1 MPVYLTPPP
10 RSPLARAL
18 AAIVG
23 AVLLVAA
30 FMIGMVA
37 FVVLLGVGLITGIWL
52 WFRTRHLRR
61 EIEAAANRRAD
72 PSRDPSSNPGDAIEG
87 EYSVVSRDEA
97 GTDGND
103 TRDR

>member
-23 AVLLVAA
+23 AVLLVAS

-37 FVVLLGVGLITGIWL
+37 FVVLLGAGLVTGAWL

-61 EIEAAANRRAD
+61 EMEDAARRRAD
-72 PSRDPSSNPGDAIEG
+72 PSRDPGDAIEG
-87 EYSVVSRDEA
+87 EFSVVSRDGDDQA
-97 GTDGND
+97 GGRTG
-103 TRDR
+103 DR

>member
-37 FVVLLGVGLITGIWL
+37 FVVLLGVGLVTGAWL

-61 EIEAAANRRAD
+61 EIEAAASRRED
-72 PSRDPSSNPGDAIEG
+72 PSRDPGDAIEG
-87 EYSVVSRDEA
+87 EYSVVSRD
-97 GTDGND
+97 DGGDDGAD